1 MKPKIL
7 IGVIII
13 VIALGYIIIGGIKET
28 AVYYLTVSEFR
39 ANKDLKPGDGVR
51 LSGYVV
57 PSSIRWDPEKI
68 ELNFAMYEE
77 ADTINVFYKGVMPD
91 QLADAQMVVT
101 EGQLTESG
109 TLLANKILLKCPSK
123 YETASPEEH
132 LQKTEEL

>member
-39 ANKDLKPGDGVR
+39 AKKDLLPGDGVR
-51 LSGYVV
+51 ISGYVV
-57 PSSIRWDPEKI
+57 PASIRWDPEKI
-68 ELNFAMYEE
+68 ELNFALYEE

-101 EGQLTESG
+101 EGQLAADGSLE
-109 TLLANKILLKCPSK
+109 ANKILLKCPSK

-132 LQKTEEL
+132 LQKSDNI

>member
-39 ANKDLKPGDGVR
+39 AKKDLLPGDGVR
-51 LSGYVV
+51 ISGYVV
-57 PSSIRWDPEKI
+57 PTSIRWDPEKI
-68 ELNFAMYEE
+68 ELNFALYEE

-101 EGQLTESG
+101 EGQLAENGS
-109 TLLANKILLKCPSK
+109 LEANKILLKCPSK

-132 LQKTEEL
+132 LQKSDNI

>member
-13 VIALGYIIIGGIKET
+13 VAALGYIIIGGIKET

-39 ANKDLKPGDGVR
+39 ADQDLQAGDGVR

-57 PSSIRWDPEKI
+57 PESIQWNPEKI
-68 ELNFAMYEE
+68 ELNFALYEE
-77 ADTINVFYKGVMPD
+77 ADTINVYYKGVMPD

-109 TLLANKILLKCPSK
+109 SLVANKILLKCPSK

-132 LQKTEEL
+132 IENTEKI